1 MNPSPATSAW
11 CFSICTIGTP
21 PCADASPERPALWQ
35 TATGRVPRIGA
46 LTAGKTALAVRYGR
60 QAIRRRSTA
69 GTCSISGYANAGSS
83 PAASLV
89 ILSLD
94 IPERRGRAAA
104 PARLYM
110 AADGVSVRW
119 HARQRVRLLR
129 AASHSRSARFVP
141 CRSGTGLHR
150 NLLSDLIG
158 HDASAAGRYG
168 GRVAS
173 GSRAGENPAFIT
185 KGGR

>member
-21 PCADASPERPALWQ
+21 PCADASPERPAAAEIATGGAAALAM
-35 TATGRVPRIGA
+35 TESATGRVPRIGA

-110 AADGVSVRW
+110 AAALPPDRGPVKIRHSSQKEVYTTNEYSDFEYYLRPTFDF
-119 HARQRVRLLR
+119 RQ
-129 AASHSRSARFVP
+129 
-141 CRSGTGLHR
+141 
-150 NLLSDLIG
+150 
-158 HDASAAGRYG
+158 
-168 GRVAS
+168 
-173 GSRAGENPAFIT
+173 E
-185 KGGR
+185 